1 MTESAI
7 YWITRFEGLNMF
19 FGVMAGLGFFGMVL
33 GITGMLMMSEFG
45 PKDEDYRLAKS
56 IFKWSTPFAFLML
69 AIGIFIPT
77 TKEMI
82 AIKVIPRVAAGVK
95 SVSKEDVKTTID
107 FIKDVFNVKTEKA
120 NDL

>member
-7 YWITRFEGLNMF
+7 YWITRLEGLKIFLGLM
-19 FGVMAGLGFFGMVL
+19 VGLGSFGMVL

-45 PKDEDYRLAKS
+45 PKDKDYRLAKS

-69 AIGIFIPT
+69 AISIFIPT

-95 SVSKEDVKTTID
+95 SVSKEDVKTTIS